1 MADDQ
6 DQSQKT
12 EDATP
17 QKLQDARKKGDVAK
31 SQEIPSWLLLASI
44 TLVLAVFSGPT
55 ARYFSTWLRS
65 YFEQAS
71 QFVITSASV
80 QHLAVDASQRIL
92 LGLGMILAMLMVA
105 GLSGHVL
112 QVGLLWAPDKVS
124 PKLSKLSPIEGAK
137 RIFGMQAIANF
148 FKGLAKMGLVGIAAF
163 AVVWPRR
170 DTLISL
176 PYLDLEALFP
186 VIREASVSLMLA
198 ALSVFTL
205 VAIADYAF
213 QRQSFLKR
221 MRMSHKDVKDEL
233 KNTEGDPHVRARL
246 RQIRAERSRQRMM
259 QAVPEASVVIMN
271 PTHYAIA
278 LRYSQGESVA
288 PVCVAK
294 GMDDLALRI
303 RDVAEEAKV
312 PVVVDPPLA
321 RALYATTEIDHEIK
335 TEHFKAVAKV
345 IGYVMGLAER
355 RRR

>member
-17 QKLQDARKKGDVAK
+17 QKLLDARKKGDVAK
-31 SQEIPSWLLLASI
+31 SQEIPSWLMLASI
-44 TLVLAVFSGPT
+44 TLLLAAFSGPT
-55 ARYFSTWLRS
+55 ARYFSNWLRS
-65 YFEQAS
+65 YFELAS
-71 QFVITSASV
+71 QFVITGASV
-80 QHLAVDASQRIL
+80 QSLAVDASQRIL
-92 LGLGMILAMLMVA
+92 LGLGMVLAMLIVA

-170 DTLISL
+170 ETLVSL

-271 PTHYAIA
+271 PTHYAVA
-278 LRYSQGESVA
+278 LRYEQGESVA

-303 RDVAEEAKV
+303 RDVAEEANV

-321 RALYATTEIDHEIK
+321 RALFATTEVDHEIK

>member
-17 QKLQDARKKGDVAK
+17 QKLLDARKKGDVAK
-31 SQEIPSWLLLASI
+31 SQEIPSWMLLASI
-44 TLVLAVFSGPT
+44 TLVLLAFSGST
-55 ARYFSTWLRS
+55 ARYFSDWLRI

-71 QFVITSASV
+71 QFVITGASV
-80 QHLAVDASQRIL
+80 QSLAVDAASRAL
-92 LGLGMILAMLMVA
+92 LGLGLILTLLIVA
-105 GLSGHVL
+105 SLSGHVL
-112 QVGLLWAPDKVS
+112 QVGLLWAPDKIK

-148 FKGLAKMGLVGIAAF
+148 LKGLAKMGLVGVAAF

-170 DTLISL
+170 DTLMGL
-176 PYLDLEALFP
+176 PYLDLAALFP
-186 VIREASVSLMLA
+186 VIREAAIALLMASLA
-198 ALSVFTL
+198 VFSL
-205 VAIADYAF
+205 VAAADYAF
-213 QRQSFLKR
+213 QRHSFLKR
-221 MRMSHKDVKDEL
+221 MKMSLKDVKDEL

-246 RQIRAERSRQRMM
+246 RQIRSERSRQRMM

-278 LRYSQGESVA
+278 LKYEQGVSAA
-288 PVCVAK
+288 PMCVAK

-303 RDVAEEAKV
+303 RNVAEEANV

-321 RALYATTEIDHEIK
+321 RALYATTKIDHEIQ
-335 TEHFKAVAKV
+335 TEHFKAVAKI
-345 IGYVMGLAER
+345 IGYVMELAQSR
-355 RRR
+355 RR